1 MFLVHVIYNITYS
14 IYYITY
20 SIYYTIWEEIYENKM
35 NPVRGW
41 IKQSQNI

>member
-14 IYYITY
+14 IYY
-20 SIYYTIWEEIYENKM
+20 TIWEEISENKM